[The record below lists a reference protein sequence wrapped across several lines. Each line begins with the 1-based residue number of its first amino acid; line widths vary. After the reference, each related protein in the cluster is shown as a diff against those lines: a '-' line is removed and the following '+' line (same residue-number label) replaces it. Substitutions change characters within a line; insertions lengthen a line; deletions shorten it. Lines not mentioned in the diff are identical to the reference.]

1 MKGIL
6 AIFKGGAESFLGAHQ
21 KKLWLVKQE
30 EGSRRRGLLFRGVG
44 GKEGSEAHTVRGDAI
59 PREGMIGRSRCN
71 IPLLLGQANFS
82 GFEQACR
89 WSLREKSSHAGPF
102 NATTKT
108 VVQTA
113 VHAKKTRDLTMQLRL
128 FRDMVAPR
136 HGRSS
141 PVPQI
146 PKAVFVGLW
155 CPFLQVLEHSIHQ
168 TSLNAHSAGWVFPDK
183 RSGRLPT
190 QMEPGSCQTSPI
202 QHRTMALSNSR
213 EIVTCLPC
221 LSEILLTVCLLVFQR
236 LGKFIER
243 TLSSVNQFY
252 AVNVELIPQPKEPH
266 QKMWEGSPPTCSSNL

>member
-1 MKGIL
+1 MKGSL

-59 PREGMIGRSRCN
+59 PREGMIGRSMCN

-102 NATTKT
+102 NATTKA

-128 FRDMVAPR
+128 FSGYGCASAWP
-136 HGRSS
+136 
-141 PVPQI
+141 
-146 PKAVFVGLW
+146 FV
-155 CPFLQVLEHSIHQ
+155 
-168 TSLNAHSAGWVFPDK
+168 
-183 RSGRLPT
+183 
-190 QMEPGSCQTSPI
+190 PGSPDPKGCVRRAVVPLSPGSRT
-202 QHRTMALSNSR
+202 QHSSDITQRSLSRLGFPGQAVWQIADPDGTWILSDQSNSTSNDGSVQFPR
-213 EIVTCLPC
+213 ICHFSSVPVRNLADSLSSC
-221 LSEILLTVCLLVFQR
+221 LSETREV
-236 LGKFIER
+236 
-243 TLSSVNQFY
+243 
-252 AVNVELIPQPKEPH
+252 H
-266 QKMWEGSPPTCSSNL
+266 